1 MSFLEV
7 ENTKYIF
14 FECYKIIENIQ
25 SVGSWYCMCHEYLG
39 CQEIKN
45 FIKNER
51 RYCCMCQFQD
61 TFNLWE
67 LNEVKRQIK
76 QIFQRYMK
84 QKKLAIVR
92 ITFGKETCVTC

>member
-1 MSFLEV
+1 MSFLEE
-7 ENTKYIF
+7 ENTKCIF

>member
-7 ENTKYIF
+7 EYAKKLS
-14 FECYKIIENIQ
+14 FECYKIIVNIQ

-39 CQEIKN
+39 CQEIKT

-51 RYCCMCQFQD
+51 RYCCICQFQD

-67 LNEVKRQIK
+67 LNKVKRQIK
-76 QIFQRYMK
+76 QIFQQYTK
-84 QKKLAIVR
+84 QKNLAIVR

>member
-1 MSFLEV
+1 
-7 ENTKYIF
+7 
-14 FECYKIIENIQ
+14 
-25 SVGSWYCMCHEYLG
+25 
-39 CQEIKN
+39 
-45 FIKNER
+45 
-51 RYCCMCQFQD
+51 MCQFQD